1 METGKTVRAFSMRD
15 GRNVVLRTPTWN
27 DLGDLLSLINSLV
40 EEGANIIVD
49 KRVTRQEEIEWL
61 SKALARSE
69 RDEAFYLVAE
79 VDGRVVGNSELT
91 RETGGRDSHVGRLG
105 IAIREGFRNLGIGT
119 EMMKALFEQARVW
132 GLKGVTLGHF
142 ATNERAHRLFQRIGF
157 VEVSRI
163 PKKFL
168 KDGRYTDEIVMVKML
183 D

>member
-1 METGKTVRAFSMRD
+1 VETGKTVRAFSMRD

-27 DLGDLLSLINSLV
+27 DLDDLLSLINSLV
-40 EEGANIIVD
+40 EEGANIIVG
-49 KRVTRQEEIEWL
+49 KRVTKQEEIDWL
-61 SKALARSE
+61 SKALASLE
-69 RDEAFYLVAE
+69 TDEAFYLVAE

-91 RETGGRDSHVGRLG
+91 KTSGRDSHVGRLG

-132 GLKGVTLGHF
+132 GLRGVTLGHF
-142 ATNERAHRLFQRIGF
+142 ATNERAHRLYQRMGF
-157 VEVSRI
+157 VEVGRI

-168 KDGRYTDEIVMVKML
+168 RDGRYTDEIVMVKMF